1 MPPHRRAV
9 PHELQFFPA
18 PRAAGQ
24 QSYPSPARRRVLPR
38 LSVHHPR
45 MSLYSKTPKVNLADS
60 HKRDNIG
67 TMETRIQTKY
77 GIIRYNRPLN
87 FTTREG
93 TFLSNAIGGAFEILN
108 ACILKSE
115 KGETDVGLAKAMN
128 LDADGLSETLKKIAA
143 EIKNGGIKCERGKI
157 HVGADSREDPSVLAC
172 VSENGRIRIY
182 DTFFDTKKIR
192 DNRAGVIIHEAA
204 HLLGLRGEQ
213 NTDGDNGNPQSAEA
227 VKNFCLCAC
236 GKLSLEEIG
245 REPQATP
252 QPDASEEPTYRANP
266 NRKANGEF
274 DVGPD
279 SGKSAT
285 AQSAEKNAPKP
296 REEKSRN
303 YIDSL
308 PDGERESFARNGVL
322 YEDADITTAKED
334 KKADAPSAL
343 DFKHNGFGN
352 GDILLGADPDNP
364 DGAECAWGAFSA
376 KLDNLEKNAEY
387 TVIQENSCK
396 LQFAVGEKPPQ
407 KISVA
412 HTVKTDENG
421 CAVLRRVGV
430 VHTPTRDENGDSL
443 CTLEI
448 GVDLKILKGS
458 IKEHFAN
465 VEKFGQYNNSD
476 EYVARHATLN
486 GGGKIPEDEA
496 GKANGRLVFSGKFS
510 KEIVPPPEF

>member
-1 MPPHRRAV
+1 
-9 PHELQFFPA
+9 
-18 PRAAGQ
+18 
-24 QSYPSPARRRVLPR
+24 
-38 LSVHHPR
+38 

-157 HVGADSREDPSVLAC
+157 HVGADSREGPSVLAC
-172 VSENGRIRIY
+172 VSENARIRIY

-204 HLLGLRGEQ
+204 HLLGLRSEE
-213 NTDGDNGNPQSAEA
+213 NTDGDSENPQSAEA

-236 GKLSLEEIG
+236 GKLSLEEIW
-245 REPQATP
+245 REPQAAP
-252 QPDASEEPTYRANP
+252 QPAASEEPTYRANP

-274 DVGPD
+274 DAGPD
-279 SGKSAT
+279 SGKSAP

-308 PDGERESFARNGVL
+308 PDGERESFARNGIL
-322 YEDADITTAKED
+322 YEDADITTAKDD
-334 KKADAPSAL
+334 KKADNPSAL

-352 GDILLGADPDNP
+352 GDILLGADP

-396 LQFAVGEKPPQ
+396 LQFATGEKTPQ

-496 GKANGRLVFSGKFS
+496 VKANGRLVFSGKFS

>member
-1 MPPHRRAV
+1 
-9 PHELQFFPA
+9 
-18 PRAAGQ
+18 
-24 QSYPSPARRRVLPR
+24 
-38 LSVHHPR
+38 
-45 MSLYSKTPKVNLADS
+45 MSLHSKTPKVDLADLR
-60 HKRDNIG
+60 KRDNIG
-67 TMETRIQTKY
+67 AMETRIQTKY
-77 GIIRYNRPLN
+77 GIVRYNRPLN

-93 TFLSNAIGGAFEILN
+93 AFLSNAIGGAFEILN

-115 KGETDVGLAKAMN
+115 KGDADVGLAKALN

-143 EIKNGGIKCERGKI
+143 KIKNGGIKCERGKI

-172 VSENGRIRIY
+172 VSESSRIRIY

-204 HLLGLRGEQ
+204 HLIGLNGEQ
-213 NTDGDNGNPQSAEA
+213 NTDTDDGNPQSAEA

-245 REPQATP
+245 RETQATP
-252 QPDASEEPTYRANP
+252 QPDESEEPTYRANP

-279 SGKSAT
+279 SGKSAP

-322 YEDADITTAKED
+322 FEDADITTAKDD
-334 KKADAPSAL
+334 KKAGNPSSL

-376 KLDNLEKNAEY
+376 RLDNLEKNAEY

-396 LQFAVGEKPPQ
+396 LQFATGEKPPQ
-407 KISVA
+407 KISAV
-412 HTVKTDENG
+412 HSVKTDENG

-430 VHTPTRDENGDSL
+430 VHTRTRDESGDSL
-443 CTLEI
+443 CKLEI

-465 VEKFGQYNNSD
+465 VEKFGQYNNTD

-496 GKANGRLVFSGKFS
+496 DKANGRLVFSGKFS